1 MKLEL
6 TNPNHIENANGQIR
20 TLTGPKAMEA
30 MRYRTILIG
39 LKSEASGMRLTRGV
53 SCTKLAK
60 ELTGLKTNNREK
72 LAARIQEMMNQAVAQ
87 CAVVTDGEME

>member
-6 TNPNHIENANGQIR
+6 TNASRITNEGGQ
-20 TLTGPKAMEA
+20 LKMLEGPKAMEA